1 MTDQE
6 TIKYWKDKSEWY
18 KMLLEFEEKSNR
30 ETKEFCDQLLTEK
43 EDLMRENYS
52 LKCELSDIKFEMSFM
67 K

>member
-18 KMLLEFEEKSNR
+18 KMLLEFEQKSNR
-30 ETKEFCDQLLTEK
+30 ETQKFCNKLLTEK
-43 EDLMRENYS
+43 EALMRENHS
-52 LKCELSDIKFEMSFM
+52 LKCELSDLKFELSFI

>member
-30 ETKEFCDQLLTEK
+30 ETKEFCDKLMTEK
-43 EDLMRENYS
+43 EDLMRENHS
-52 LKCELSDIKFEMSFM
+52 LKCELSDLKFELSFI

>member
-18 KMLLEFEEKSNR
+18 KMLLEFEQKSNR
-30 ETKEFCDQLLTEK
+30 ETQKFCNKLLTEK
-43 EDLMRENYS
+43 EALMRENYS
-52 LKCELSDIKFEMSFM
+52 LKCELSDLKFELSSI